1 MLVTADSIKAQV
13 QSSLVHKFIEATF
26 VIIEDVSVTDK
37 IYLKSEHKIEAKS
50 PLGLNFKVE
59 HNCVSGIKTEE
70 FSADSYFKGTIVAGP
85 MYGESTLSQSFTIS
99 PFRRD
104 AKIDSNLELDSTII
118 QASNTFAAT
127 IANGEMSVMSNTKA
141 FKDILTHIAELS
153 YKDNKL
159 SLKHDANA
167 LAFGVKIRNQ
177 AEASAGAGE
186 ISMQMVTSADHF
198 ESRVYHLF
206 TAGLDVNGLVVN
218 SDGTVGVSEN
228 VASHKATL
236 KMNKDGILMKA
247 ANKVLKPL
255 ALENTIDAGFDASK
269 ATLSITNMAETEDK
283 RFNNVNSLTITLT
296 SLEFSSK
303 AEVTAREISIYIHD
317 VMVNMKPY
325 SASAAFAN
333 KLNIWMI
340 NFINEAQLKVEPYK
354 MDLTGLVK
362 AGYGLEEIKHLYQVS
377 YADMAAN
384 FKCSTTG
391 KLFGT
396 HMTHNN
402 ELDVIGLAAKGSSD
416 FRFHSQQMRYDHT
429 IRCSVVPF
437 DFNLDAIVNVDGDV
451 MMYGKHSG
459 QLYGKFLLK
468 AQPLAF
474 ASTHECRAAV
484 THQLDNGF
492 ALETTFDNK
501 IDNVLSLQEQKTN
514 VRMKTKVNEQAF
526 IQQFSVYNMAERAGI
541 EASSNIFTNV
551 FNTESTENQEFAISG
566 FVKYDKNTNSRV
578 IQLPLMDNLP
588 VFLDSIKG
596 IIVSIGEA
604 LQDCI
609 KNTEITAKLEALP
622 DLLTE
627 FVSQI
632 NIGGFLA
639 QLSQMF
645 DQFSEK
651 YMISMED
658 VETFLRNLQAVVE
671 KMFADIKLEIQK
683 FAAMVKDV
691 IVSGTISD
699 TIILKIGET
708 LNVLDEKYDIQAK
721 VVHTLD
727 TMIEMIQDVD
737 FEQFKGTRMQFLY
750 NIDDMYDLKESLR
763 ILLKDLK
770 GLVEHFRIEEFA
782 EIFQNI
788 AKLMFTISQRMIS
801 DVIDSIPY
809 KAFISVRDYFLEIFE
824 EFNIIGKIST
834 GYAQIREVIMK
845 FEADK
850 KVQVILQSAVELIKQ
865 LKIEETVRTVSW
877 MVKDANIPAKMME
890 AFQHII
896 NYLKST
902 EMKYIIQ
909 ELNRNIEAIVVKL
922 KSLQYNDFV
931 NYSNEV
937 IAKYTTYMNNLIR
950 TLEIPQKLEATRD
963 FVNQVLLSARAIVER
978 LREIKVAEMIK
989 SLKDLLDQLVFD
1001 NLRNFAELLKQ
1012 KIAAFDA
1019 KTTIPTLMLSV
1030 SKCYRGFIE
1039 FTTDFIKITFQFIM
1053 IPRQK
1058 LTREIQQI
1066 ISGISAEV
1074 KRGEL
1079 NVPSFVVP
1087 FTDLVVPSWKFSMGE
1102 LGQIE
1107 IPTQLDIPT
1116 FRILDHYTVKATTV
1130 SIDDIRHKIIQLIDF
1145 FVNFEI
1151 GMPDVDAFFGD
1162 LTVDFLPSMPV
1173 VLFPEIPP
1181 FEFFFPTIPQF
1192 PVEKLVKSLQVPEIK
1207 FPTIPHEIQVPCFG
1221 KLYGEFRF
1229 QTPIYSVKTSAELQ
1243 NTTDSE
1249 TTPSFTAFLTSQAA
1263 SQTFDLLNYKLD
1275 TSARI
1280 AIPKMSRI
1288 ILAETLKLQNR
1299 ALGVEHQASVSLY
1312 GLSAQ
1317 AQAKTSIKVNTSPYV
1332 GVLMNTAFIA
1342 VEDGTS
1348 GSLETTYNH
1357 FLNLPL
1363 FDVRNEVALTQKTIV
1378 HQNGYTVTI
1387 TVDSSGKGK
1396 YNAHDGG
1403 HKSTFRLS
1411 LAPSVVTVSFSGD
1424 TDSTFL
1430 KMKQEVSAEW
1440 GMLRYFK
1447 FHIRN
1452 QADAPIIKSSLL
1464 LASGQGSLSDMKVTI
1479 HAEHLTELFGDA
1491 TGFLSNRLSLALQPF
1506 ELVFEIRNKGN
1517 AMFSVFE
1524 NLAAKVDLL
1533 NDYEAVFKPGSQQMN
1548 TLGHLSLNQYK
1559 ASYNFT
1565 VDNNENQA
1573 GIFVDMT
1580 SEADLD
1586 FLRTPINI
1594 PNFDLPFVDFRTPA
1608 VSNLN
1613 LYEQTGLRYILR
1625 TTDQVVNVDAKI
1637 VYKKRQE
1644 APLLDLMG
1652 IIQIPSVGNLI
1663 TELSLKSAIVNLD
1676 VNAGMYTED
1685 NLVILLRSTTS
1696 SVFDFLK
1703 AKLDGTTVLNTKTGV
1718 RLTNSISLENN
1729 HIEGTHESTF
1739 DMNIQT
1745 FDYSTSVTTVAKIA
1759 LPVLNVEATQS
1770 FVADTRTKAN
1780 TLSTL
1785 TIKGDFNIPIIEA
1798 VGKANAHYSMKLEGT
1813 LDRVFMES
1821 ATRMSLNATVLEDYV
1836 LFGVLDN
1843 ALDLSLNEMGLR
1855 STSKITADG
1864 KLYQGTTKV
1873 VGMDMIENFA
1883 VEVSLRQVSAMLDY
1897 ISNNEANLFNMNTNG
1912 IHLVKAK
1919 INFSPASYLTADIE
1933 INITQP
1939 SSVGDFTF
1947 VMKTAA
1953 DVASR
1958 GQKAST
1964 NMRFTSPVYT
1974 TTLEAVAQGSN
1985 PVYKVSIKSAGT
1997 SAISF
2002 LDYLTDGECV
2012 HRNTFICHRQQLFTL
2027 SHFL

>member
-1 MLVTADSIKAQV
+1 MLVTADSIKAKV

-26 VIIEDVSVTDK
+26 VIIEDASMTDK
-37 IYLKSEHKIEAKS
+37 IYLKSERKIEAKS

-70 FSADSYFKGTIVAGP
+70 FSADSYFKGKILAGP
-85 MYGESTLSQSFTIS
+85 MYGETTLSQSFTIS
-99 PFRRD
+99 PFKRH
-104 AKIDSNLELDSTII
+104 AKINSNLELDSTIM
-118 QASNTFAAT
+118 QASNTFVAT
-127 IANGEMSVMSNTKA
+127 IANGEMSVISNTEA

-159 SLKHDANA
+159 SLKHNANA
-167 LAFGVKIRNQ
+167 FAFGVKIRNQ
-177 AEASAGAGE
+177 AEASAGGGE
-186 ISMQMVTSADHF
+186 IYMQTETSAEHF
-198 ESRVYHLF
+198 ESRVYHLV
-206 TAGLDVNGLVVN
+206 TAILNVNGLVVS
-218 SDGTVGVSEN
+218 SDGNVRVSEN

-236 KMNKDGILMKA
+236 KMNKNGLLINA
-247 ANKVLKPL
+247 ANKVLMPL
-255 ALENTIDAGFDASK
+255 ALENTIHAGFDASK
-269 ATLSITNMAETEDK
+269 ATLSITNAAEMEDK

-296 SLEFSSK
+296 SLDFSSK
-303 AEVTAREISIYIHD
+303 AEVIKREISIYTHD

-333 KLNIWMI
+333 KLSIWMI
-340 NFINEAQLKVEPYK
+340 NVINEAQVKVEPYK
-354 MDLTGLVK
+354 MDLTGFVK
-362 AGYGLEEIKHLYQVS
+362 AGNGLEEIKHLYQIS

-402 ELDVIGLAAKGSSD
+402 ELDVIGLAAKGTSD
-416 FRFHSQQMRYDHT
+416 FRFHSHQMRYDHT

-437 DFNLDAIVNVDGDV
+437 DFNLDAIVNVDGDM

-474 ASTHECRAAV
+474 ASTHECRASV

-492 ALETTFDNK
+492 SLETTFDNK

-514 VRMKTKVNEQAF
+514 VRMTTKVNEQAF
-526 IQQFSVYNMAERAGI
+526 IQQFSAYNMAERAGI
-541 EASSNIFTNV
+541 EASSKILTNV
-551 FNTESTENQEFAISG
+551 FNTDFRENQEFSISG
-566 FVKYDKNTNSRV
+566 FVKYDKNTDSRV

-609 KNTEITAKLEALP
+609 NNMELTAKLEALP
-622 DLLTE
+622 HHLTE

-632 NIGGFLA
+632 NIGDF
-639 QLSQMF
+639 QVSQIF
-645 DQFSEK
+645 EQFSHN
-651 YMISMED
+651 YMISREDME
-658 VETFLRNLQAVVE
+658 TLLRKLQTTVE
-671 KMFADIKLEIQK
+671 KMFADIKLEIQR

-691 IVSGTISD
+691 IVSGAISD
-699 TIILKIGET
+699 TIILKIGES
-708 LNVLDEKYDIQAK
+708 LNVINEKYDIQAK
-721 VVHTLD
+721 VVSTLD
-727 TMIEMIQDVD
+727 TMIKMIHDVD

-750 NIDDMYDLKESLR
+750 NIDERYELKHSLR

-770 GLVEHFRIEEFA
+770 ELVEDFRIEEFA
-782 EIFQNI
+782 EMFKNI
-788 AKLMFTISQRMIS
+788 ADLVFTISESMID

-809 KAFISVRDYFLEIFE
+809 KTFISVRDYFLEILE
-824 EFNIIGKIST
+824 EFNIVGKIST
-834 GYAQIREVIMK
+834 GYAQIREVIVR

-850 KVQVILQSAVELIKQ
+850 IVQVILQRAVELIKQ

-877 MVKDANIPAKMME
+877 MVKDANIPAKMMD
-890 AFQHII
+890 AFQHVI

-902 EMKYIIQ
+902 EMKHIIQ

-931 NYSNEV
+931 NYANEV
-937 IAKYTTYMNNLIR
+937 IAKYTSYMNNLIR

-963 FVNQVLLSARAIVER
+963 FVNQVLLSGRAIVEH

-1001 NLRNFAELLKQ
+1001 NLRNFAQLLKQ

-1019 KTTIPTLMLSV
+1019 KTTIPTLMKSV
-1030 SKCYRGFIE
+1030 SKCYRAFIE
-1039 FTTDFIKITFQFIM
+1039 FTTDFIKIAFEFIM

-1058 LTREIQQI
+1058 LTGQIQQI

-1074 KRGEL
+1074 KKGEL

-1116 FRILDHYTVKATTV
+1116 FRILDRYTVKATTV
-1130 SIDDIRHKIIQLIDF
+1130 YIDDIRHKIIQLIDF

-1162 LTVDFLPSMPV
+1162 LTMNFLPPMPAV
-1173 VLFPEIPP
+1173 SIPEIPP
-1181 FEFFFPTIPQF
+1181 FEFFFPTIPKV

-1207 FPTIPHEIQVPCFG
+1207 FPTIPHEILVPCFG

-1243 NTTDSE
+1243 NTTDSK

-1317 AQAKTSIKVNTSPYV
+1317 AQAKTSVKVNTSPYV
-1332 GVLMNTAFIA
+1332 GVFMNTAFIA
-1342 VEDGTS
+1342 VEDGMS

-1357 FLNLPL
+1357 LLNLPL
-1363 FDVRNEVALTQKTIV
+1363 VDARNEVALTQKTIV
-1378 HQNGYTVTI
+1378 RQNGYTVTV

-1396 YNAHDGG
+1396 HNAHDGG
-1403 HKSTFRLS
+1403 HKSTFHLS
-1411 LAPSVVTVSFSGD
+1411 LTPSVVTVSFSGD
-1424 TDSTFL
+1424 TDSTVL
-1430 KMKQEVSAEW
+1430 KMKQQVSAEW

-1447 FHIRN
+1447 FNIRN
-1452 QADAPIIKSSLL
+1452 QADAPIIKSSIMV
-1464 LASGQGSLSDMKVTI
+1464 ASGQGSLYDMKVAI
-1479 HAEHLTELFGDA
+1479 QADHLTELFGDV
-1491 TGFLSNRLSLALQPF
+1491 TGFLSNRLSLALEPF

-1517 AMFSVFE
+1517 AVFSVFE
-1524 NLAAKVDLL
+1524 KQAAKVDLL

-1548 TLGHLSLNQYK
+1548 TLGQLSLNQFK

-1573 GIFVDMT
+1573 GIFVGMT
-1580 SEADLD
+1580 GEADLD
-1586 FLRTPINI
+1586 FLRTPIDI
-1594 PNFDLPFVDFRTPA
+1594 PNFDLPLLDFRTPA
-1608 VSNLN
+1608 VVGLN
-1613 LYEQTGLRYILR
+1613 LYEQTGLRNILR
-1625 TTDQVVNVDAKI
+1625 TTEQVVNVDAKV
-1637 VYKKRQE
+1637 VYKKSQE
-1644 APLLDLMG
+1644 APLLDLMDM
-1652 IIQIPSVGNLI
+1652 IQIPSVGNLI
-1663 TELSLKSAIVNLD
+1663 AELSLNSAIVDLN
-1676 VNAGMYTED
+1676 VNAGMHTED
-1685 NLVILLRSTTS
+1685 NLVIHLRSTTS

-1703 AKLDGTTVLNTKTGV
+1703 AKLDGTAILNTERGV

-1729 HIEGTHESTF
+1729 HIQGTHESTF
-1739 DMNIQT
+1739 DMKSKT
-1745 FDYSTSVTTVAKIA
+1745 FDSFISVTTVAKIA
-1759 LPVLNVEATQS
+1759 MPVIKLEATQI
-1770 FVADTRTKAN
+1770 FLADTKTKAN
-1780 TLSTL
+1780 TLSTF
-1785 TIKGDFNIPIIEA
+1785 TIKGDFDIPIIKV
-1798 VGKANAHYSMKLEGT
+1798 VGKANAHHRMKLEGT
-1813 LDRVFMES
+1813 LDHVFMES
-1821 ATRMSLNATVLEDYV
+1821 AMSSSLNATVFEDYG

-1864 KLYQGTTKV
+1864 KLYQGPTKV
-1873 VGMDMIENFA
+1873 VGMDVIENLV
-1883 VEVSLRQVSAMLDY
+1883 VEVSHRHVSAMLEY
-1897 ISNNEANLFNMNTNG
+1897 TSNNEANLFNMNTNG
-1912 IHLVKAK
+1912 IHSVKAGIK
-1919 INFSPASYLTADIE
+1919 FGPAASLTADIE
-1933 INITQP
+1933 IDIAQP

-1947 VMKTAA
+1947 IMKTGA

-1964 NMRFTSPVYT
+1964 SMRFTSPVYT
-1974 TTLEAVAQGSN
+1974 TILEAVAEGSS
-1985 PVYKVSIKSAGT
+1985 PVYKVSMKAAGT

-2002 LDYLTDGECV
+2002 LDYLMDGECV
-2012 HRNTFICHRQQLFTL
+2012 HRNTFTCHRQQ
-2027 SHFL
+2027 